1 MEKNIFSEDL
11 KILNQSI
18 RSMVY
23 IDSLNKDFDISTC
36 DLSFNILR
44 HKEKERDFKVQ
55 LFLEMETFKIFVE
68 GHYQVDNN
76 IPEEN
81 INLIIEKGG
90 LTTLIPFLRY
100 SILNATS
107 ATKDGPINLPLIN
120 LNHLIKN
127 QMEKNKSAEKNKSSK
142 KKKAPNRQK

>member
-1 MEKNIFSEDL
+1 MKKSIFSEDL

-23 IDSLNKDFDISTC
+23 TDSLNKDLDISTC

-44 HKEKERDFKVQ
+44 HTEKARDFKVQ
-55 LFLEMETFKIFVE
+55 LFLQMETFKIFVE
-68 GHYQVDNN
+68 GHYQVDKN
-76 IPEEN
+76 IPEDN

-120 LNHLIKN
+120 LHNLINN
-127 QMEKNKSAEKNKSSK
+127 QMEKNKVSKNEKGTNTK
-142 KKKAPNRQK
+142 KKNR